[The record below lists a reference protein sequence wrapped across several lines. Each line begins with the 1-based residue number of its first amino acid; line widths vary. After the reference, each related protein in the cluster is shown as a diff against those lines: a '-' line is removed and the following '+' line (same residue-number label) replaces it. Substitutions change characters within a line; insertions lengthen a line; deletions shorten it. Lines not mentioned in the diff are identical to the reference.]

1 MSQNTGLRAF
11 MRLVSQSIFD
21 VWMHLRGITFSCIS
35 TFLEA
40 SMQYLSTKRSK
51 PWHFRDSEN
60 PQIEQNELAR
70 EVLEKM
76 RSGPE
81 FLRNDGFGTS
91 LENGQVVLMNSKK
104 LVVTVICLG
113 IVIPPSECTSRDHGA
128 IHEVFLNKLIIW
140 FAQRMEA
147 ELSFGFV
154 LQVIC
159 VWTVVTSCKWWV
171 LTVSD
176 SRTKH
181 DTTVGKR
188 NDPEWTV
195 N

>member
-1 MSQNTGLRAF
+1 MNVHEDRGILCDYAPYPGIIRRVTWWRCHVFSAASLKLLLRSWERRGSQSKDIPLYEKTAVTDFGRNGCTQSYRASKCPRSICPKTLGLRAF

-21 VWMHLRGITFSCIS
+21 VWMHLPGITFSCIS

-76 RSGPE
+76 RSGLE

-91 LENGQVVLMNSKK
+91 LENG
-104 LVVTVICLG
+104 
-113 IVIPPSECTSRDHGA
+113 
-128 IHEVFLNKLIIW
+128 
-140 FAQRMEA
+140 
-147 ELSFGFV
+147 
-154 LQVIC
+154 
-159 VWTVVTSCKWWV
+159 
-171 LTVSD
+171 
-176 SRTKH
+176 
-181 DTTVGKR
+181 
-188 NDPEWTV
+188 
-195 N
+195 